1 MGLRSSWLLVL
12 LGLVAGAARAD
23 CERDSDCKGGRICIA
38 NQCIEKKY
46 CMRDRDCPGDQVC
59 DRNTCIA
66 PRVTTTMPSRGYGG
80 ASREE
85 EMARDA
91 GLALVYT
98 KNTWPVSIAD
108 RPLMV
113 APGMTEIQLNVDRD
127 FSASSVTSTHSI
139 TTELFARFGLSDR
152 LHAVLDSAGF
162 CLTECDPIGAFR
174 FVSGYFGYALVANHD
189 VNLVTQFGLGA
200 FNGLDAKSD
209 PANPGTSV
217 LFTAI
222 PSVLFGWRL
231 APGFSIFSW
240 GVLNLGVAGRDN
252 ALFPDTLG
260 LHFEPRL
267 QIGQHVTL
275 APYIGYFTPF
285 EHTEFYS
292 VPAGIGLYFTPVR
305 AVDFGLVLQFPDVL
319 KHNVAPAGQPEVTGP
334 GADQRTGTV
343 FVTFRL

>member
-127 FSASSVTSTHSI
+127 FSASSVTNVHPVTA
-139 TTELFARFGLSDR
+139 ELFARFGLSDR
-152 LHAVLDSAGF
+152 LHAVLDSAGVCF
-162 CLTECDPIGAFR
+162 TECDPIGF
-174 FVSGYFGYALVANHD
+174 FQFISGYFGYALVANHD

-200 FNGLDAKSD
+200 FNVLDKQSLT
-209 PANPGTSV
+209 PSSSI

-222 PSVLFGWRL
+222 PSVLFGWRM
-231 APGFSIFSW
+231 APGFSLFSY

-252 ALFPDTLG
+252 APFPDTLG
-260 LHFEPRL
+260 LHVEPRL
-267 QIGQHVTL
+267 QIGQHVTF
-275 APYIGYFTPF
+275 APFIGYIHRFANSD
-285 EHTEFYS
+285 FYS
-292 VPAGIGLYFTPVR
+292 VPLGVGLYFTPVR
-305 AVDFGLVLQFPDVL
+305 AMDFGVVFQFLDAFKHDV
-319 KHNVAPAGQPEVTGP
+319 AGQSVGGT
-334 GADQRTGTV
+334 DYRTGTA